1 MVNLDALK
9 MFYVLRIF
17 FLTSFLT
24 FEIGSGVFQSN
35 TKESTV
41 VMPSL
46 FPEFDVDSSK
56 IKYTRVK
63 TFASNSSIEKDPQ
76 ILLSVGNE
84 LYWLT
89 EKSAEIIGVFADTN
103 VKLQHEREPLNIR
116 DIQVNIVLQF

>member
-1 MVNLDALK
+1 MVNFGAVK
-9 MFYVLRIF
+9 MFYALRIF

-24 FEIGSGVFQSN
+24 FEIGGVFQSN
-35 TKESTV
+35 TKEFTV

-46 FPEFDVDSSK
+46 FPDFDVDFSK

-63 TFASNSSIEKDPQ
+63 TFAPNSSIETEPY

-89 EKSAEIIGVFADTN
+89 EKSAEIIGVFTDS
-103 VKLQHEREPLNIR
+103 VKLQQEKEPLNIR
-116 DIQVNIVLQF
+116 DIQVNIALQF

>member
-1 MVNLDALK
+1 MVNFGAVK
-9 MFYVLRIF
+9 MFYALRIF

-24 FEIGSGVFQSN
+24 FEIGGVFQSN
-35 TKESTV
+35 TKEFTV

-46 FPEFDVDSSK
+46 FPDFDVDFSK

-63 TFASNSSIEKDPQ
+63 TFAPNSSIETEPY

-89 EKSAEIIGVFADTN
+89 EKSAEIIGVFTDSA
-103 VKLQHEREPLNIR
+103 KLQQEKEPLNIR
-116 DIQVNIVLQF
+116 DIQVNIALQF

>member
-1 MVNLDALK
+1 MVNFGAVK
-9 MFYVLRIF
+9 MFYALRIF

-24 FEIGSGVFQSN
+24 FEIGIGVFQSN
-35 TKESTV
+35 KKESTV

-46 FPEFDVDSSK
+46 FPDFDVDFSK

-63 TFASNSSIEKDPQ
+63 TFAPNSSIETEPH

-89 EKSAEIIGVFADTN
+89 EKSAEIIGVFTDS
-103 VKLQHEREPLNIR
+103 VKLQQEKEPLNIR
-116 DIQVNIVLQF
+116 DIQVNIALQF

>member
-1 MVNLDALK
+1 MCYA
-9 MFYVLRIF
+9 LRIF

-35 TKESTV
+35 TKISSV

-46 FPEFDVDSSK
+46 FPEFDVDFSK

-63 TFASNSSIEKDPQ
+63 SFTANSSIEKDPL

-84 LYWLT
+84 LYWIT
-89 EKSAEIIGVFADTN
+89 EKSAEIIGVFTDTS
-103 VKLQHEREPLNIR
+103 VKLQHEKDPLNIR
-116 DIQVNIVLQF
+116 DIQVNIALQF